1 MRIIKPTTE
10 RNGRMDDRRSV
21 RLEFHR
27 DGVVDV
33 PMATAIPIRTPLLV
47 RQRSTP
53 KLKKRVLSDTSN
65 GNNEKIRTCLP
76 HRL

>member
-1 MRIIKPTTE
+1 MRIMKPTTE
-10 RNGRMDDRRSV
+10 RNGRMDGIWSV
-21 RLEFHR
+21 STEFHR

-33 PMATAIPIRTPLLV
+33 PMATAMPIRTPLLV

-53 KLKKRVLSDTSN
+53 KLRRVLSDTSN
-65 GNNEKIRTCLP
+65 GKNENVRTCLP